1 MYPQSIVNFIKIF
14 SRLPGI
20 GPKSSERIAFYIL
33 SQPDEF
39 AIKLSESIR
48 NIRKELKKC
57 NLCGN
62 IDITNPCGICT
73 DNSRDKTKL
82 CIVESATDI
91 YIIEET
97 GSYKGLYHCLGGLI
111 SPLHGITPDK
121 LTINQLLTKIKESEI
136 KEIIFA
142 LSATPEGDTTILYI
156 KDLLKNKTIKI
167 TTLARGIP
175 VGTGLQY
182 AGKRSLTE
190 AIKGREEVK

>member
-1 MYPQSIVNFIKIF
+1 MYPQSILNFIKIF

-20 GPKSSERIAFYIL
+20 GPKSSERIAFFIL

-39 AIKLSESIR
+39 AVKLSESIR
-48 NIRKELKKC
+48 NIRKETKKC
-57 NLCGN
+57 SLCGN
-62 IDITNPCGICT
+62 IDVKDPCSICS
-73 DNSRDKTKL
+73 DSSRDQSKI
-82 CIVESATDI
+82 CIVESAVDI
-91 YIIEET
+91 YFIEET
-97 GSYKGLYHCLGGLI
+97 NIYKGLYHCLEGLI

-121 LTINQLLTKIKESEI
+121 LTINQLLTKIKEKEI

-156 KDLLKNKTIKI
+156 KDLLKNKSIKM

-182 AGKRSLTE
+182 AGKSSLSE
-190 AIKGREEVK
+190 AFKGREEVK